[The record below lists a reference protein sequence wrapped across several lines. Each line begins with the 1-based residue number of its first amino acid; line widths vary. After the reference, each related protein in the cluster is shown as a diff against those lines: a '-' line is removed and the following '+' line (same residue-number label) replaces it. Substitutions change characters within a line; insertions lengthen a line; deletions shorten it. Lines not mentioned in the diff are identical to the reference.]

1 MKMIKYPIFLNKI
14 FEKLHNNG
22 ARCIIIGGF
31 VRDYFLNKK
40 VQSKDID
47 IEVYNITSF
56 EKLEE
61 ILKEFGSVNSF
72 GKSFGV
78 CKLNVK
84 DLDIDFTLPRVDSK
98 ISSGHVGFDVK
109 IKSDLDYITAT
120 SRRDFTI
127 NAIGY
132 DIQNK
137 KIIDPFHGIS
147 DLKNG
152 ILRAVDT
159 NKFSDDPLR
168 VLRAVQFCAR
178 FDLEMNEE
186 LFTLCKKMI
195 AKNVLSELPKERV
208 FEEIKKLLLKS
219 HCPSEGFK
227 LLKKLG
233 GLKYFSELEAL
244 KEKDWKEVLL
254 SIDEVAKHKT
264 TNKFTNTVLMFSAV
278 CYKFSE
284 KTTTSFLSKL
294 TNEKELP
301 KKVLSLTLNTI
312 TKKQS
317 HSELF
322 RLATKV
328 TIEQLL
334 ILNRAIYINSN
345 NELYI
350 ACSEIEK
357 EAKKLNIL
365 NKKAS
370 PFLRGRDIL
379 ACGKTASKE
388 FSDILETAYEAQMN
402 EEFNS
407 YDEAMKWLKNYL
419 IF

>member
-22 ARCIIIGGF
+22 AKCIIIGGF
-31 VRDYFLNKK
+31 VRDSILNKK

-47 IEVYNITSF
+47 IEVYNIASF
-56 EKLEE
+56 ENLEE

-78 CKLNVK
+78 CKLSVK
-84 DLDIDFTLPRVDSK
+84 NLDIDFTLPRIDSK
-98 ISSGHVGFDVK
+98 TSSGHVGFD
-109 IKSDLDYITAT
+109 IKVESNLDYITAT

-137 KIIDPFHGIS
+137 KIIDPFNGIS
-147 DLKNG
+147 DLKNR
-152 ILRAVDT
+152 ILRAVDK

-178 FDLEMNEE
+178 FDLEMDEE
-186 LFTLCKKMI
+186 LFILCKNMI
-195 AKNVLSELPKERV
+195 VKNVLSELPKERV
-208 FEEIKKLLLKS
+208 FEEIKKLLLKAN
-219 HCPSEGFK
+219 CPSKGFN
-227 LLKKLG
+227 LLKELG
-233 GLKYFSELEAL
+233 GLKYFSELDAL
-244 KEKDWKEVLL
+244 QKEDWNEILL
-254 SIDEVAKHKT
+254 TIDEIAKHKT
-264 TNKFTNTVLMFSAV
+264 TNKSTNTVLMLSAI

-284 KTTTSFLSKL
+284 MATINFLSKL
-294 TNEKELP
+294 TNEKELL

-312 TKKQS
+312 TRNQS

-328 TIEQLL
+328 NLENLL

-345 NELYI
+345 SELYK
-350 ACSEIEK
+350 ACNEIEK

-370 PFLRGRDIL
+370 PILRGRDIL

-388 FSDILETAYEAQMN
+388 FSNILKTAYEAQMN
-402 EEFNS
+402 EEFAS
-407 YDEAMKWLKNYL
+407 YDEAMRWLKSYL
-419 IF
+419 VF

>member
-1 MKMIKYPIFLNKI
+1 MIKYPIFLNKI

-22 ARCIIIGGF
+22 AKCIIIGGF
-31 VRDYFLNKK
+31 VRDSILNKK

-47 IEVYNITSF
+47 IEVYNIASF
-56 EKLEE
+56 DKLEE

-78 CKLNVK
+78 CKLSVEN
-84 DLDIDFTLPRVDSK
+84 LDIDFTLPRIDSK
-98 ISSGHVGFDVK
+98 TSSGHVGFD
-109 IKSDLDYITAT
+109 IKVESDLDYITAT

-137 KIIDPFHGIS
+137 KIIDPFKGIS
-147 DLKNG
+147 DLKNRV
-152 ILRAVDT
+152 LRAVDK

-178 FDLEMNEE
+178 FDLKMDEE
-186 LFTLCKKMI
+186 LFILCKNMI

-208 FEEIKKLLLKS
+208 FEEIKKLLLKAN
-219 HCPSEGFK
+219 CPSDGFN
-227 LLKKLG
+227 LLKELG
-233 GLKYFSELEAL
+233 GLKYFSELDAL
-244 KEKDWKEVLL
+244 QEEDWNEVLL
-254 SIDEVAKHKT
+254 TIDEVAKHKT
-264 TNKFTNTVLMFSAV
+264 TNKATNTVLMLSAV

-284 KTTTSFLSKL
+284 MATINFLSKL
-294 TNEKELP
+294 TNEKELL

-312 TKKQS
+312 TRNQS

-328 TIEQLL
+328 NIENLL

-345 NELYI
+345 YELYK
-350 ACSEIEK
+350 ACDAIEK

-365 NKKAS
+365 DKKAS
-370 PFLRGRDIL
+370 PILRGRDIL
-379 ACGKTASKE
+379 ACGISASKE
-388 FSDILETAYEAQMN
+388 FSDILKTAYEAQMN

-407 YDEAMKWLKNYL
+407 YDEAIRWLKNYL